1 MNLEDGG
8 APRGSEAAVD
18 AATQVAGIKATKA
31 QADKA
36 VKAVA
41 KTMVAQE
48 AV

>member
-1 MNLEDGG
+1 M
-8 APRGSEAAVD
+8 AIAAEAAVD